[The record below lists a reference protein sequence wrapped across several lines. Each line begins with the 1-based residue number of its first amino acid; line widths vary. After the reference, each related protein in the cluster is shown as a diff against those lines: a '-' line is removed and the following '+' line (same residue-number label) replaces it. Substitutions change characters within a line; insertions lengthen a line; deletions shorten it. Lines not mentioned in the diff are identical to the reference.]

1 MILLESWISSA
12 LGSSLLL
19 AIPVAVLAGVVSFA
33 SPCILPLLP
42 GYLSYASGLGA
53 TQISE
58 GTGSRRALMFGTIGF
73 VLGFA
78 AVFVLTGALF
88 GGLGAYLLEYQRL
101 ITVVAG
107 VIIIV
112 LGAGFIGWLPLPPQA
127 RLSMMPRMGVA
138 ASPLLGL
145 AFGLG
150 WTPCI
155 GPTLSVVLTLALT
168 EGSASKGATLAFFYA
183 LGLGLPFLAFAAAF
197 TRLGPHLGWL
207 LRHQRALQV
216 AGGVMLLVVGLTMV
230 TGLWDLI
237 MAQLRNW
244 VSSFGT
250 FL

>member
-1 MILLESWISSA
+1 MMLLESWISQA

-19 AIPVAVLAGVVSFA
+19 AVPVAVLAGVVSFA
-33 SPCILPLLP
+33 SPCVLPLLP

-53 TQISE
+53 AQIAD
-58 GTGSRRALMFGTIGF
+58 GTGNRRSLVLGTVGF

-88 GGLGAYLLEYQRL
+88 GGLGGLLLHYQRP

-107 VIIIV
+107 IIIIV
-112 LGAGFIGWLPLPPQA
+112 LGAGFIGWLPMPPQL
-127 RLSMMPRMGVA
+127 RLSLVPRMGVA
-138 ASPLLGL
+138 ASPLLGI

-168 EGSASKGATLAFFYA
+168 EGSAGKGAALAFFYA

-207 LRHQRALQV
+207 MRHQRALQV
-216 AGGVMLLVVGLTMV
+216 AGGAVLLVVGLSMV
-230 TGLWDLI
+230 TGAWDVA
-237 MAQLRNW
+237 MAALRNW

-250 FL
+250 IL